1 MVLVKHAK
9 LLYTPLPLRG
19 SNRASG
25 WVRWETN
32 GTEQPGGENEV
43 FLLSMETSFGF
54 IMGEVRASLEMEGK
68 CVCVLLLRVGNVN

>member
-1 MVLVKHAK
+1 MQNFFTLHYPCGEAIGPVK
-9 LLYTPLPLRG
+9 R
-19 SNRASG
+19 
-25 WVRWETN
+25 VRWETN

-43 FLLSMETSFGF
+43 FLLSMETPFGF